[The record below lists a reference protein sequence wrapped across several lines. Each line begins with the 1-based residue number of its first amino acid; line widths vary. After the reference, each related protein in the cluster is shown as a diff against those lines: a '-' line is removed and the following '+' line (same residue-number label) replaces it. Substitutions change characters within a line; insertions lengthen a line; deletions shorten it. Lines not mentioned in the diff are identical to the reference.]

1 MVNLAKTD
9 LIGCVQQHKT
19 WTSWCTFLIKITW
32 PSSAAPPIDP
42 TPESHLLTHNLLPTL
57 NPTQMPVSDV
67 ATLADARQLLSC
79 TSLHFNR
86 HLSFFFFFLAF
97 PWIYFAK
104 PTLLL
109 MDVLHASL
117 VVLILRLAVKIIRE
131 KRNSFFPPTR
141 SLCSI
146 LSPLLFV
153 AAAAA
158 MLGSVLPRLPS
169 LLRYWVSLWVSH
181 CDSECW
187 LQRCQHNCSLFGFFC
202 TSSFRTIFSVAVA
215 IGQKTQ
221 CVLVTFFCE
230 AELTKEFQL
239 NPQTLWIDKQQVIL
253 LFFFSFSRLRSWHFV
268 LMTLHNGHQ
277 SVSFFQKKGIFQCKT
292 S

>member
-1 MVNLAKTD
+1 
-9 LIGCVQQHKT
+9 
-19 WTSWCTFLIKITW
+19 
-32 PSSAAPPIDP
+32 
-42 TPESHLLTHNLLPTL
+42 
-57 NPTQMPVSDV
+57 MPVSDV
-67 ATLADARQLLSC
+67 ATLADPRQFVFC

-86 HLSFFFFFLAF
+86 HLSFFFFFAF
-97 PWIYFAK
+97 AWIYFTK

-131 KRNSFFPPTR
+131 KRNSFFPTR

-153 AAAAA
+153 AVAAA
-158 MLGSVLPRLPS
+158 MLVSVLPRLPS

-187 LQRCQHNCSLFGFFC
+187 LQRCQHNCSLFGLFFC
-202 TSSFRTIFSVAVA
+202 TSSFWTIFSIGIA

-221 CVLVTFFCE
+221 CVLLKFFCE
-230 AELTKEFQL
+230 AELSKEFQL

-253 LFFFSFSRLRSWHFV
+253 PFFFSFSWLRSWHFF
-268 LMTLHNGHQ
+268 LT
-277 SVSFFQKKGIFQCKT
+277 F
-292 S
+292 